1 VLYIFDLD
9 GTLAETWETALLPG
23 VAERVG
29 ELGDDV
35 DLAVATNQAGVAWNA
50 VEGERYPRPADIGN
64 RLVAVAEYLPVLKEG
79 LWLVSIGDEGVDLP
93 PERWRALAA
102 GVTQAAAPLWVRTS
116 SDPAWR
122 KPRPG
127 MLVEACRTFGVGPDE
142 AVFVGDRE
150 GDAQAAAAA
159 GMRFVYA
166 ERFFRRDWKGR
177 SRE

>member
-1 VLYIFDLD
+1 MLYIFDLD

-50 VEGERYPRPADIGN
+50 VEEEPYPRPAEIGK
-64 RLVAVAEYLPVLKEG
+64 RLVGVAEALPALKG
-79 LWLVSIGDEGVDLP
+79 ALWLVSIGDEAVDLP

-102 GVTQAAAPLWVRTS
+102 GVTRGAAPLWVRTS

-127 MLVEACRTFGVGPDE
+127 MLLEARETFGTGPGE
-142 AVFVGDRE
+142 ALFVGGRGGRGCVRRGSGGRRAGGCCG
-150 GDAQAAAAA
+150 GDAV
-159 GMRFVYA
+159 RVC
-166 ERFFRRDWKGR
+166 
-177 SRE
+177 